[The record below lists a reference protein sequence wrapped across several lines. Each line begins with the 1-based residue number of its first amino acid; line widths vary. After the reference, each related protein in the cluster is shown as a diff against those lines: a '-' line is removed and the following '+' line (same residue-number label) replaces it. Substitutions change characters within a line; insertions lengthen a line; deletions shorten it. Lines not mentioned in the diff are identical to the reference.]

1 MARKPLMGTVAENV
15 LAHGTG
21 ALNIDG
27 CRIETT
33 ENLNGGAYA
42 KEGGRTE
49 SQSLHGG
56 TGMNQPG
63 KTVGREFEQPAGRW
77 PANLILSYNEDEFA
91 LRSDTT
97 PEQMRELQEWM
108 NANA

>member
-1 MARKPLMGTVAENV
+1 METSMTKPLIGTVAANV
-15 LAHGTG
+15 LEHGTG

-27 CRIETT
+27 CRV
-33 ENLNGGAYA
+33 GS
-42 KEGGRTE
+42 EGGTAKANIRKGE
-49 SQSLHGG
+49 PNGDRAG
-56 TGMNQPG
+56 TSMGENISFRCDIA
-63 KTVGREFEQPAGRW
+63 KLDAGRW